1 MNFAKEKSVIPDHPF
16 MFVVPPTLVDQV
28 AFECNRFLE
37 SGSFDI
43 ITYTAGYKVHKDV
56 WEVLDTAGI
65 SQYNPIQ
72 SAISQN
78 LIGQNLATELD
89 SIVKCPQ

>member
-56 WEVLDTAGI
+56 WEVLERRSHTAPHMRVYVA
-65 SQYNPIQ
+65 STTVR
-72 SAISQN
+72 SALSCDARHT
-78 LIGQNLATELD
+78 LTR
-89 SIVKCPQ
+89 